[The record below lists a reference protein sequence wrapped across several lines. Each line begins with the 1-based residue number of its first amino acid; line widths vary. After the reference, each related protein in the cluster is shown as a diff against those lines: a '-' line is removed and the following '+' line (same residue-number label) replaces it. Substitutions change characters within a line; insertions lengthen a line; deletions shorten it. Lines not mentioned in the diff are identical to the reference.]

1 MIEES
6 VRRYLLAV
14 LDVPVLL
21 EVPEQ
26 TAESFVV
33 LEKTG
38 SSAANLICRA
48 TLAVQSYAPS
58 LYEAAQLNER
68 VKAALAHMPDTEN
81 IASAKLNS
89 DYNFTDTASKRY
101 RYQAVFDFVY

>member
-1 MIEES
+1 MIETI
-6 VRRYLLAV
+6 VRDYLSHALAE
-14 LDVPVLL
+14 PIYL

-26 TAESFVV
+26 APESFVT

-38 SSAANLICRA
+38 SGAVDLVCRA
-48 TLAVQSYAPS
+48 TLAVQSYAPT

-89 DYNFTDTASKRY
+89 DYNFTDTVSKRY
-101 RYQAVFDFVY
+101 RYQAVFDFIY